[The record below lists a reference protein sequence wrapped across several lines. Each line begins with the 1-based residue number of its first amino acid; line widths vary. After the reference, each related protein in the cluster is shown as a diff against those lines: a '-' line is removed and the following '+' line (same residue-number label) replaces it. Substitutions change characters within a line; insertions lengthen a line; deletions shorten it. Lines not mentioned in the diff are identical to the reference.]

1 MTRAPI
7 QHPLKKLKTI
17 NSRLHLQIIEENN
30 CKGAGERLAQVM
42 LWMKENGHTK
52 ILLREFAHS
61 ASCKLDLCSPFCKM
75 LRRVRNHVV
84 RAQHRCVLLRLYAL
98 MLRLHVNGCST
109 MFCGLP
115 ACPILKA
122 RKITGNIRNSLVP
135 REVMVSNASVFR
147 QPTISSN
154 PLVTILP
161 VRRNKLKTIW
171 QPRPNE

>member
-1 MTRAPI
+1 MTRASI
-7 QHPLKKLKTI
+7 QPSLGKLKAI
-17 NSRLHLQIIEENN
+17 NSRHHLQQREEIN
-30 CKGAGERLAQVM
+30 CKGAAGRLVHA
-42 LWMKENGHTK
+42 LIWMKENGHTK

-61 ASCKLDLCSPFCKM
+61 ASCKLEMCSPFCRM
-75 LRRVRNHVV
+75 FRRVRRHVV
-84 RAQHRCVLLRLYAL
+84 SAQHRCILLRIYSLI
-98 MLRLHVNGCST
+98 LRLHVNGCST

-147 QPTISSN
+147 QPKISSN

-161 VRRNKLKTIW
+161 VRGNKLKTIW
-171 QPRPNE
+171 QAKHKE